1 MTHPLVTQL
10 QFARS
15 EFIRCMDGVLP
26 EEAMIRHGSMNC
38 LSWIVGHLASQEQH
52 LWVEIPQGRQ
62 IDPGLS
68 ELVGFQRPASTP
80 SWDQMWSSWRAITLA
95 ADGFLKDITEAGLD
109 QHLIWRGE
117 PRRESVGTLLLRNIY
132 HYWFHLGEAHA
143 IRQVLGHK
151 DLPDFVGNM
160 RKVRY

>member
-1 MTHPLVTQL
+1 
-10 QFARS
+10 
-15 EFIRCMDGVLP
+15 MDGVLP

-95 ADGFLKDITEAGLD
+95 ADGFL
-109 QHLIWRGE
+109 WRGE

>member
-26 EEAMIRHGSMNC
+26 EEALIRHGSMNC

-52 LWVEIPQGRQ
+52 LWVEVPQGR
-62 IDPGLS
+62 IVDPGLQ
-68 ELVGFQRPASTP
+68 ELVGFRQPASTP
-80 SWDQMWSSWRAITLA
+80 SWDQMWASWRAITLV
-95 ADGFLKDITEAGLD
+95 ADKYLETISDDILD
-109 QHLIWRGE
+109 EHLIWQGQT
-117 PRRESVGTLLLRNIY
+117 RRESVGKSLLRNIY

-143 IRQVLGHK
+143 IRQMLGHT

-160 RKVRY
+160 GKVRY